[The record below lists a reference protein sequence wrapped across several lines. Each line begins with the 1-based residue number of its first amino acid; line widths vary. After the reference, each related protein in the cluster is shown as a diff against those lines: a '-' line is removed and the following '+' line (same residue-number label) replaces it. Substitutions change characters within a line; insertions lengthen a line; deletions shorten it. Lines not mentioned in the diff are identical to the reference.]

1 MNDNKIVKWLKENY
15 LFCLAILCEVLL
27 LVGIFTNLVTTKGAV
42 ATFVDDPDWPY
53 YAISKAHSRES
64 LNIFQA
70 VKEGTATPF
79 FVLYG
84 LGLVGCGITL
94 LGKFT
99 HKNFYIGASLLFLCL
114 GVGFLTVNAFYGISL
129 TKALLGANYNADYA
143 WVWED
148 VIGVAETKLDFGS
161 TFSAIL
167 AFASAIMCFS
177 TASEKESLK
186 VNDLAE
192 MGVLS
197 ALAIGLQFIKIPI
210 GATGGSINLGLIPLF
225 MIALR
230 KGPVQGF
237 IASGLVYGLVTCL
250 TDGYGFN
257 TYPFDYLL
265 GFGGC
270 AALGFF
276 KNLCFTKDAKGW
288 KYAGFAWIFVGVA
301 IASVVRFVGS
311 SASSMINYGY
321 TVTAAMAYNVIYV
334 FVTGAVSLVAMLLLY
349 IPLAKV
355 NKIVPNK

>member
-1 MNDNKIVKWLKENY
+1 MENNKIISWLKQNY
-15 LFCLAILCEVLL
+15 LFALAILCEVLL
-27 LVGIFTNLVTTKGAV
+27 LVGIFTNLVTTKGAT
-42 ATFVDDPDWPY
+42 ATFINDPEWPY
-53 YAISKAHSRES
+53 YDIAKAHSRET

-70 VKEGTATPF
+70 IKEGTAVPF

-84 LGLVGCGITL
+84 IGLVSICLTFLGKYLNKNFMIGVTLLLLVLGVLFLVINQFYGIALTQAL
-94 LGKFT
+94 LGKD
-99 HKNFYIGASLLFLCL
+99 
-114 GVGFLTVNAFYGISL
+114 
-129 TKALLGANYNADYA
+129 YNADYA

-148 VIGVAETKLDFGS
+148 VIGVAETKLAFGS
-161 TFSAIL
+161 TWSSIF
-167 AFASAIMCFS
+167 AFASAAICFS
-177 TASEKESLK
+177 ITTEKESLK
-186 VNDLAE
+186 VNDLTE
-192 MGVLS
+192 MAVLS
-197 ALAIGLQFIKIPI
+197 AMAIGLQFINIKI

-225 MIALR
+225 MVALR

-237 IASGLVYGLVTCL
+237 IASALVFGLITCL

-349 IPLAKV
+349 IPLFFTSFF
-355 NKIVPNK
+355 